1 MIEYFYVK
9 KSYVDWLKYFL
20 DSNNGFIRTSDDD
33 YFKNIT
39 EEDDRNANELFM
51 FFRRLLSYSKKHD
64 IASNVL
70 EKEIYDKYG
79 DTYMC
84 FDCSLV
90 FKYKCTLINMVVLEL
105 GGASD
110 MIVRTINNI
119 NVVHCKNIINIDD
132 FYHWLNDY
140 EYGSI
145 SCSNCS
151 NLIAVDADYKVHGID
166 YKCEFYNEM
175 CNKEYGFLAKN
186 DSRIHPCPT
195 CRRNNHIKFSEKHL

>member
-9 KSYVDWLKYFL
+9 DSYIEWLKKFL
-20 DSNNGFIRTSDDD
+20 DSNNGFIRTYNDN

-39 EEDDRNANELFM
+39 PEDDKKANELFM
-51 FFRRLLSYSKKHD
+51 FFMRLLRYSKIHD
-64 IASNVL
+64 IDSNVF
-70 EKEIYDKYG
+70 EEEISDKYG

-90 FKYKCTLINMVVLEL
+90 FKHEGTLINIVVLEL

-110 MIVRTINNI
+110 MIVRTINNA
-119 NVVHCKNIINIDD
+119 NVVPWKNIINIDD

-140 EYGSI
+140 ECGSI

-151 NLIAVDADYKVHGID
+151 NLIVVNSDYKVHGIE
-166 YKCEFYNEM
+166 YKCKFYNEK

-186 DSRIHPCPT
+186 ENRVYPCPT
-195 CRRNNHIKFSEKHL
+195 CRQNNHIKFSKVI